1 MKTYH
6 SNQEAFQI
14 GAQSVLPRCVHFR
27 IIEPAKLQ
35 TQLNISNGIAPQYK
49 SLFGSQ
55 SITLLKL
62 ITTVRPT
69 FFSSPDFFLRLD

>member
-27 IIEPAKLQ
+27 IIQPANFSTVDNTCDVTWLTTK
-35 TQLNISNGIAPQYK
+35 K
-49 SLFGSQ
+49 FGQ
-55 SITLLKL
+55 FEIKFGAWLYA
-62 ITTVRPT
+62 
-69 FFSSPDFFLRLD
+69 SSS